1 MSETIRRRNLLI
13 GGAVAGTAVVLPWR
27 KAMAASVV
35 LTPAQITEIA
45 THFAQIWHVQKNLT
59 AIASMTDL
67 TSAISSLA
75 MSISIG
81 GGSVSY
87 SPAFTPPVSN
97 MSAAQQS
104 ALICYIIQTAMGVPL
119 MG

>member
-1 MSETIRRRNLLI
+1 MLRRNLLI
-13 GGAVAGTAVVLPWR
+13 GGAVAGAATVLPFR
-27 KAMAASVV
+27 KVSAASVV
-35 LTPAQITEIA
+35 LTPAQINDIA
-45 THFAQIWHVQKNLT
+45 THFAQVWHVQQNVT
-59 AIASMTDL
+59 AIATTTDL
-67 TSAISSLA
+67 KSAVSSLA

-97 MSAAQQS
+97 MSTAAQS
-104 ALICYIIQTAMGVPL
+104 GLICYIIQTAMGVPL